1 MSAPVAIITGA
12 SEGIGLELAR
22 IFAAKGHH
30 TVLVARRADRLDA
43 LADEIA
49 SAGQPRSLVVT
60 LDLGAPGAAHEL
72 KAALEKDGLTPTYL
86 VNNAGFGHL
95 GAFGPDNLGEQLAM
109 VDLNIRVLTELT
121 GLFLE
126 PIKAQ
131 RGGILNV
138 ASIAG
143 FLPGPGMAVYYASK
157 AYVLSFTEAL
167 WQELR
172 PAGVRVSALC
182 PGPVV
187 TGFQGRAGF
196 SAAELKSMGPA
207 VISAAETAQAGYDGL
222 MAGRRVVVPGRVN
235 KALTTL
241 MAWIP
246 HDILL
251 PQAAGRH
258 ASRERGRSQQ
268 P

>member
-30 TVLVARRADRLDA
+30 AVLVARRADKLEA
-43 LADEIA
+43 LASEIA
-49 SAGQPRSLVVT
+49 AAGHIRPLVIA
-60 LDLGAPGAAHEL
+60 LDLGTPGAAQQL
-72 KAALEKDGLTPTYL
+72 QTALAKADVTPTYL
-86 VNNAGFGHL
+86 VNNAGFGKL
-95 GAFGPDNLGEQLAM
+95 GAFTTESLGDELAM
-109 VDLNIRVLTELT
+109 IDLNVRALTELT
-121 GLFLE
+121 GVFLE

-138 ASIAG
+138 ASIAS
-143 FLPGPGMAVYYASK
+143 FVPGPGMAVYYASK

-172 PAGVRVSALC
+172 PFGVRVCALC

-187 TGFQGRAGF
+187 TGFQARAGF
-196 SAAELKSMGPA
+196 DAQQMASMGPA
-207 VISAAETAQAGYDGL
+207 VISAKDTAKAGYDGL
-222 MAGRRVVVPGRVN
+222 MAGRRVVVPGPVN

-251 PQAAGRH
+251 PQV
-258 ASRERGRSQQ
+258 ASRQANRERARTQK